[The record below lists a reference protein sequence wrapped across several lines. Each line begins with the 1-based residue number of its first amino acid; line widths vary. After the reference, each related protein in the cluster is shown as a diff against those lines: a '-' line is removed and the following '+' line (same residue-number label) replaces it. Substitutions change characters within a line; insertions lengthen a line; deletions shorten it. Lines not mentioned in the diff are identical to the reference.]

1 MYFLQA
7 SLFGSKHLIGLLFI
21 ALFFI
26 VFNYILKKLKLTN
39 KQKMI
44 FFTIFFYLLEI
55 AKLGYI
61 IYIDGSFPIYQ
72 LPFHLC
78 SLPLYLYPVILLI
91 KNKTLVEKY
100 LLPASFAIVLVAG
113 IMALALPTNILG
125 SQENWLPLKDNILPL
140 ISFFY
145 HGLMIFSSIYLLK
158 NKIYQFEIK
167 DYPKAM
173 TVGITFAAIAHSFN
187 ILLDK
192 DFMLLNKATGSP
204 LAFIFDISKPLY
216 QLSMI
221 SSFAIL
227 IAIVFIITNLI
238 NSKFW
243 VRKIIKTT

>member
-26 VFNYILKKLKLTN
+26 LFFYALKRLKLSN
-39 KQKMI
+39 KREMI
-44 FFTIFFYLLEI
+44 IFTIGFYLLEI

-61 IYIDGSFPIYQ
+61 IYIDKSFPIYQ

-78 SLPLYLYPVILLI
+78 SLPLYLYPMILLI
-91 KNKTLVEKY
+91 KNKSLVEKH
-100 LLPASFAIVLVAG
+100 LLPAAFSIVLVAG

-125 SQENWLPLKDNILPL
+125 SQENWFPLKENILPL

-158 NKIYQFEIK
+158 NKTYKFEIK
-167 DYPKAM
+167 DFPKAM
-173 TVGITFAAIAHSFN
+173 TIGIGFAAIAHTFN

-204 LAFIFDISKPLY
+204 LAFIFEISKPLY

-221 SSFAIL
+221 ISFSVL

-238 NSKFW
+238 YSRIPI
-243 VRKIIKTT
+243 RKIIETT